1 MSGPIAN
8 SIITDFIDRAHE
20 VTVAEAVD
28 RLGLAIKR
36 GDKGQ
41 PCLHCGGKDRFSVN
55 LAKQAWNCRGCS
67 IGGRT
72 GVGLIGFV
80 LGLDLHRK
88 AELLEACATAL
99 NETLPDEAE
108 RETDEDRAARL
119 ERMAKAKA
127 EREAKEADR
136 QREQDKFR
144 QKEIDKARGIYLNA
158 TIAPHADDE
167 LLRAYLAARTGYAMS
182 DRVFEC
188 LRFNPRLSY
197 WHGLDDFGRP
207 ISIYAGYAQVAPFV
221 DLTGTVIG
229 SHLTWIDM
237 ARAPKYRP
245 DLGRDGKGEPL
256 PTKKMRGAKS
266 GGMIPLCGDMEA
278 RRWVGG
284 EGIETVLAVAGYE
297 RFDPGTFYFA
307 AGDLGNLAG
316 PADRGAGKSETH
328 VTTSGQKV
336 RVYPFPKPDQ
346 AVSDAVQ
353 VPDHVTGLVLLADG
367 DSEFYFTAAAMAR
380 AKARL
385 SAPGRDINIWWPPV
399 GMDFAGLLSGRA

>member
-1 MSGPIAN
+1 MQLLE
-8 SIITDFIDRAHE
+8 DFIERAKT
-20 VTVAEAVD
+20 VTVAEAVE
-28 RLGLAIKR
+28 RIGLSVMR

-41 PCLHCGGKDRFSVN
+41 PCPHCGGKDRFSIN
-55 LAKQAWNCRGCS
+55 LAKQVWNCRGCS
-67 IGGRT
+67 TGGRS

-80 LGLDLHRK
+80 LGLDLHVQ
-88 AELLEACATAL
+88 AQYFEACSKAL
-99 NETLPDEAE
+99 GEDLPDEAE
-108 RETDEDRAARL
+108 REPAEDLAARL

-127 EREAKEADR
+127 DREAKEAAR
-136 QREQDKFR
+136 LQEQDRFR

-207 ISIYAGYAQVAPFV
+207 VSIYAGYAQVAPFV

-237 ARAPKYRP
+237 VRAPKFRP
-245 DLGRDGKGEPL
+245 DLGRDRKGEPL

-297 RFDPGTFYFA
+297 RFDLGTFYFA

-316 PADRGAGKSETH
+316 PADRGAGKSEAH
-328 VTTSGQKV
+328 VTASGQKV

-346 AVSDAVQ
+346 AVSDAIQ
-353 VPDHVTGLVLLADG
+353 VPEHVTGIVLLADG

-385 SAPGRDINIWWPPV
+385 SARGRDIKIWWPPV

>member
-1 MSGPIAN
+1 MSNP
-8 SIITDFIDRAHE
+8 IITEFIDRAQS
-20 VTVAEAVD
+20 VTVCEAVE
-28 RLGLAIKR
+28 RLGLQIKR

-41 PCLHCGGKDRFSVN
+41 PCPHCGGKDRFSVN
-55 LAKQAWNCRGCS
+55 LVKGAWNCRGCS

-72 GVGLIGFV
+72 GVGLVGFV
-80 LGLDLHRK
+80 LGLDLHTR

-99 NETLPDEAE
+99 GETLPDEAE
-108 RETDEDRAARL
+108 RETDTQRAARL
-119 ERMAKAKA
+119 ERMAKARA

-136 QREQDKFR
+136 QREQDRYR

-158 TIAPHADDE
+158 TVAPDPEDGR
-167 LLRAYLAARTGYAMS
+167 LRAYLSARTGFAMV

-197 WHGLDDFGRP
+197 WHGLDEMGRP
-207 ISIYAGYAQVAPFV
+207 VSIYSGYAQIAPFV
-221 DLTGTVIG
+221 DLEGKIIG

-237 ARAPKYRP
+237 ERGPKFRP
-245 DLGRDGKGEPL
+245 DLGKDEKGEPL

-266 GGMIPLCGDMEA
+266 GGLIPLCGEMEA
-278 RRWVGG
+278 LRWVGG

-316 PADRGAGKSETH
+316 PADRGAGKSESH
-328 VTTSGQKV
+328 VTRGGQKV
-336 RVYPFPKPDQ
+336 RVYPHPKPDQ
-346 AVSDAVQ
+346 EPMDAIQ
-353 VPDHVTGLVLLADG
+353 VPSHVKGIVLLADG

-385 SAPGRDINIWWPPV
+385 AAPGRSVNIWWPPE
-399 GMDFAGLLSGRA
+399 GADFASLLCKRV